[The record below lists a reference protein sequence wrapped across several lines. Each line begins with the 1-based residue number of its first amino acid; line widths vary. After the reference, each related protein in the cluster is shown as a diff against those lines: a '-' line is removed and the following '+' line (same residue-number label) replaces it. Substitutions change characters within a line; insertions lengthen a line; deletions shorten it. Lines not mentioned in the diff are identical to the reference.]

1 MKAKATETRNRPLQ
15 ILEKTCDSIESI
27 DVNIFSK
34 LSEEQLSSIKAQ
46 IDLLEE
52 KINELKGF
60 LDV

>member
-1 MKAKATETRNRPLQ
+1 M
-15 ILEKTCDSIESI
+15 
-27 DVNIFSK
+27 NIFSK